1 MESYE
6 KRSRQAES
14 QADRLEDE
22 GDRVERSIDEARSDW
37 ESKKGSMPGMQPEDE
52 GTDPADA
59 TDEGEEPNTTSVD

>member
-14 QADRLEDE
+14 QANRLEDE

-37 ESKKGSMPGMQPEDE
+37 ESKKGSMPGMQPEEE
-52 GTDPADA
+52 GDPAEA